1 MSTDSF
7 LLTFLRFTSP
17 RGKPPL
23 IKSSRNFV
31 RVEHEIREP
40 LNKLNQQKM
49 TSKFNENEMEGRFNT
64 PLAPWIAIE
73 SIVSLTERSIKVTVN
88 DYVIKPGGS

>member
-1 MSTDSF
+1 M
-7 LLTFLRFTSP
+7 
-17 RGKPPL
+17 

-31 RVEHEIREP
+31 RDEHEIREP

-73 SIVSLTERSIKVTVN
+73 SIVSLTIKVTVN
-88 DYVIKPGGS
+88 YYVIKSGGS

>member
-1 MSTDSF
+1 M
-7 LLTFLRFTSP
+7 
-17 RGKPPL
+17 

-73 SIVSLTERSIKVTVN
+73 SIVSLTIKVTVN
-88 DYVIKPGGS
+88 YYVIKSGGS

>member
-1 MSTDSF
+1 M
-7 LLTFLRFTSP
+7 
-17 RGKPPL
+17 

-31 RVEHEIREP
+31 RDEHEIREP

-49 TSKFNENEMEGRFNT
+49 TSIFNENEMEGRFNT

-73 SIVSLTERSIKVTVN
+73 SIVSLTIKVTVN
-88 DYVIKPGGS
+88 YYVIKSGGS

>member
-1 MSTDSF
+1 
-7 LLTFLRFTSP
+7 
-17 RGKPPL
+17 
-23 IKSSRNFV
+23 
-31 RVEHEIREP
+31 
-40 LNKLNQQKM
+40 M